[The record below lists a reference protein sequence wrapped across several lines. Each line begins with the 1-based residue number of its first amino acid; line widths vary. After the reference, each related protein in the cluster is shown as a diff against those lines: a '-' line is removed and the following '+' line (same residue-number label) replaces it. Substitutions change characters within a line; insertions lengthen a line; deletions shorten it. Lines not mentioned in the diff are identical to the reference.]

1 MPELEYEEIDLGI
14 VDGDDGADGKPA
26 VLRKNGTNL
35 EWAIEGSAFWQV
47 LVSLAEIT
55 GPKGADGKKL
65 MLQKSSTHIQMK
77 YEGDTDWTNLVAL
90 SDLQGAVGPQGAK
103 GETGATGAQGA
114 AGSKILFGNTAPS
127 TSIGAIS
134 DVYIDTGSS
143 NWDIYTKTSTT
154 KWDKMG
160 ALKAIDSSRLQIGD
174 IILSTSVRSGWL
186 ECKGQLVSR
195 TEYAELFNKLGTKY
209 GAGDGTTTFA
219 LPNYPPDL
227 SYTLTGDVVQ
237 FVSAPAGIVR
247 IIKAKEVS

>member
-1 MPELEYEEIDLGI
+1 MAELEYEEIDLGI

-35 EWAIEGSAFWQV
+35 EWAVEGTALWHV

-77 YEGDTDWTNLVAL
+77 YEGETAWTNLVAL

-103 GETGATGAQGA
+103 GETGATGPQGT
-114 AGSKILFGNTAPS
+114 AGSKILFGNTVPATS
-127 TSIGAIS
+127 TGAIN
-134 DVYIDTGSS
+134 DVYINTGSDD
-143 NWDIYTKTSTT
+143 WDIYTKTSTT
-154 KWDKMG
+154 TWDKMG
-160 ALKAIDSSRLQIGD
+160 ALKAIDSSKLQIGD
-174 IILSTSVRSGWL
+174 IITSTSVRTGWL
-186 ECKGQLVSR
+186 QCNGQLVSR
-195 TEYAELFNKLGTKY
+195 TEYAALFAKIGTKY
-209 GAGDGTTTFA
+209 GAGDGSTTFA

-227 SYTLTGDVVQ
+227 SYTLTGEVVQ
-237 FVSAPAGIVR
+237 FVSAPTGIVR